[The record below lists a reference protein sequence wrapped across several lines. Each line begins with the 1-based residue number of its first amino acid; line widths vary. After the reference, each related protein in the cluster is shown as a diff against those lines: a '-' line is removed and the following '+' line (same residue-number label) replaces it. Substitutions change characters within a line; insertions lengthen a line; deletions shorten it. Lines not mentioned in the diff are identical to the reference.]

1 MASDFCAAM
10 DGDEDFEEYDQSQVP
25 SIREDVSSSGEDEN
39 EPPRKKARGEA
50 VTYSFSRRFDT
61 LQAFEEWWAEEKAQW
76 RAKGKHSLAD
86 YDSHTWCV
94 HFISFIFVHLHK
106 CMRQT

>member
-1 MASDFCAAM
+1 M